1 MSDLDPTL
9 EELEARQKE
18 RFKKVEAQEAD
29 EEEARLAQKAEKNRQ
44 DYLRRTG
51 RTEMKP

>member
-9 EELEARQKE
+9 EELEKRQKA
-18 RFKKVEAQEAD
+18 RFKESAAQEAE
-29 EEEARLAQKAEKNRQ
+29 EEEARLAASAEKDRQ
-44 DYLRRTG
+44 AYLRRTG